1 MASVR
6 FIPGPDQG
14 DAETVVLGVEL
25 HEDLIVID
33 IATTMLSAIRSPT
46 RRNRLPRVRVE
57 DDRGNIYSGVS
68 LEHYGWSSSGSAPA
82 AHYAFEVTPHVA
94 PDAQFLRITFGSMY
108 ADNRTVV
115 VAL

>member
-14 DAETVVLGVEL
+14 VAEIVVLGVEL

-33 IATTMLSAIRSPT
+33 IVTTMLSAIRNPT
-46 RRNRLPRVRVE
+46 RRNRLPSVRVE
-57 DDRGNIYSGVS
+57 DDLGNTYSGVS
-68 LEHYGWSSSGSAPA
+68 LERYGFGWSGNAPA
-82 AHYAFEVTPHVA
+82 AHYAFEVAPQPA
-94 PDAQFLRITFGSMY
+94 PDARFLRITFGSMY